1 MELIESVKNIVGP
14 KGLLT
19 GDDVSARPNLS
30 WGQGSCPAKAI
41 VRPAST
47 EELSKVMRLCH
58 ERGQTVVPGGGLTG
72 LVNGTTAA
80 PEDIV
85 VSLERMNEIE
95 HFDAEA
101 GSMTV
106 QAGAI
111 LQNVQETAREAGWM
125 FAVDFGA
132 RGSAHIG
139 GLISTNAGGNSV
151 VRYGMAR
158 EQVLGLEVVLADGTV
173 ITSMNEMLKNN
184 AGYDIKHLF
193 IGSEGTLGIVTRA
206 VLRLRPAP
214 RTVQTALVA
223 LDSFADVAGLL
234 RRLGVELE
242 GKLSAFEVMWQN
254 LYQLMVT
261 ETGKHQAFLPPDHPY
276 YVLVESEGADEA
288 REAEQFMAVL
298 GSLMEEGHVAD
309 AVIAQSGQQAGQ
321 LWEMR
326 DDIENIVVTLNPVV
340 PFDVSLPIRE
350 MERYVTSIEKTLE
363 EQLPGSRLVV
373 FGHLGDSNIHLVVG
387 KTENKEAVENIV
399 YGGLKDISGSIS
411 AEHGIG
417 LEKRAF
423 LHCSRS
429 DDEIALMRTVKA
441 ALDPK
446 NLLNPG
452 KVLEPVGDRS
462 P

>member
-1 MELIESVKNIVGP
+1 MDLIESLQGIVGP

-19 GDDVSARPNLS
+19 GDDVRARPNLA
-30 WGQGSCPAKAI
+30 WGQGSCEAKAI

-47 EELSKVMRLCH
+47 EELSRVMRLCH

-95 HFDAEA
+95 HFDAAA
-101 GSMTV
+101 GTMTV

-173 ITSMNEMLKNN
+173 IASLNEMLKNN

-223 LDSFADVAGLL
+223 LDNFADVAGLL

-254 LYQLMVT
+254 LYQLLVT
-261 ETGKHQAFLPPDHPY
+261 ETGRHQAFLPPDHPY
-276 YVLVESEGADEA
+276 YVLVESEGVDEE
-288 REAEQFMAVL
+288 REAEQFMTVL
-298 GSLMEEGHVAD
+298 GNLMEEGHVAD
-309 AVIAQSGQQAGQ
+309 AVIAQSGQQASQ

-326 DDIENIVVTLNPVV
+326 DDIETIVLTLHPVV
-340 PFDVSLPIRE
+340 PFDISLPIRE
-350 MERYVTSIEKTLE
+350 VERYVSGIEQALA

-373 FGHLGDSNIHLVVG
+373 FGHLGDSNIHVVVG
-387 KTENKEAVENIV
+387 KTEDKEAVEQIV
-399 YGGLKDISGSIS
+399 YGGLKDIVGSIS

-417 LEKRAF
+417 LEKRGF

-429 DDEIALMRTVKA
+429 DAEIALMRTLKA

-452 KVLEPVGDRS
+452 KVLEPVGS
-462 P
+462 

>member
-1 MELIESVKNIVGP
+1 MDLIDSLQSIVGP
-14 KGLLT
+14 KGLLI

-30 WGQGSCPAKAI
+30 WGQGSCEAKAI

-47 EELSKVMRLCH
+47 QELSQVMRLCH

-72 LVNGTTAA
+72 LVNGTTAS

-85 VSLERMNEIE
+85 VSLERMNAIE
-95 HFDAEA
+95 HFDTEA
-101 GSMTV
+101 GIMTV

-111 LQNVQETAREAGWM
+111 LQNVQETARESGWM
-125 FAVDFGA
+125 FAIDFGA

-184 AGYDIKHLF
+184 AGYDLKHLF

-214 RTVQTALVA
+214 RTVQTAFVA
-223 LDSFADVAGLL
+223 LDSFADVVGLL

-254 LYQLMVT
+254 FYQLMVT
-261 ETGKHQAFLPPDHPY
+261 ETGKHQAFLSPEHPY
-276 YVLVESEGADEA
+276 YVLVESEGSDEA

-298 GSLMEEGHVAD
+298 GNLMEEGHVAD
-309 AVIAQSGQQAGQ
+309 AVIAQSSQQAAQ

-326 DDIENIVVTLNPVV
+326 DDIENVVLTLYPLV
-340 PFDVSLPIRE
+340 PFDISLPIRE
-350 MERYVTSIEKTLE
+350 MERYVDNIEQTLSE
-363 EQLPGSRLVV
+363 KLPGSRLVV
-373 FGHLGDSNIHLVVG
+373 FGHLGDSNIHVAVG
-387 KTENKEAVENIV
+387 KTDDKEAVEHIV
-399 YGGLKDISGSIS
+399 YGALKDITGSIS

-429 DDEIALMRTVKA
+429 DAEIALMRTLKA

-446 NLLNPG
+446 NVLNPG
-452 KVLEPVGDRS
+452 KVLEPAGD
-462 P
+462 